1 MRFSGKKG
9 VRIEKGDKQRV
20 GKNGKDLVLQL
31 FIFYFYIIILWY
43 YGLNS
48 GPTP

>member
-31 FIFYFYIIILWY
+31 FIYLFLWY
-43 YGLNS
+43 WGLNS
-48 GPTP
+48 WPST